1 MTGNLYT
8 LPENVCIDGILYAVN
23 TDFRIWIE
31 TGNIISAREFNIF
44 EKIEK
49 ILKYCYREK
58 LPPNLEKAMS
68 GIMWFYRCGREE
80 SGGQDMGCNMPVID
94 FSEDSDMI
102 CAAFYHDY
110 KIDLWKEKLHWWQ
123 FKALLLSLNEENKIM
138 KVMGYRAVNL
148 GDISGKEQKKFYR
161 KMKSLYKLK
170 DRRTPEEK
178 EKDMLNKL
186 DSIFKEVD

>member
-1 MTGNLYT
+1 MIKDLYT
-8 LPENVCIDGILYAVN
+8 LPENVCIDGVSYAVN
-23 TDFRIWIE
+23 TDFRVWIE
-31 TGNIISAREFNIF
+31 IGNIISSGELNLF

-49 ILKYCYREK
+49 ILTCCYSEK
-58 LPPNLEKAMS
+58 LPPNLEKAMN
-68 GIMWFYRCGREE
+68 GISWFYRCAKEE
-80 SGGQDMGCNMPVID
+80 KGGKDAGCDMPVID
-94 FSEDSDMI
+94 FSQDSDMI
-102 CAAFYHDY
+102 CAAFLHDY
-110 KIDLWKEKLHWWQ
+110 GIDLWREKIHWWQ

-161 KMKSLYKLK
+161 KMKSLYRLQDK
-170 DRRTPEEK
+170 RTPEEK